1 MTDTIEK
8 LQASNEEMKAS
19 LATLDQ
25 DIKNISAEIDSSKI
39 ENFTIKSQIWRLIW
53 GFMIAFIIKLL
64 IL

>member
-39 ENFTIKSQIWRLIW
+39 ENFTIKSQIWRLI
-53 GFMIAFIIKLL
+53 
-64 IL
+64 